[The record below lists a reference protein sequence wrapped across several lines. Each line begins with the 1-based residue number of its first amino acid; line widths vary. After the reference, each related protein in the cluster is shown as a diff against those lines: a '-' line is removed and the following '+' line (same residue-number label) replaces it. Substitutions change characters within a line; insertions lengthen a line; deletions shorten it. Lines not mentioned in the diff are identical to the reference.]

1 MTTQNATQKRI
12 IKALAHAPEI
22 AIKDLLQKTTDPDER
37 DQIKRIAAALGLN
50 IEEQPKYKTFFAG
63 DKKNEQY

>member
-1 MTTQNATQKRI
+1 MTTANATQKRI

-37 DQIKRIAAALGLN
+37 DQIKRIAAALG
-50 IEEQPKYKTFFAG
+50 IKFKG
-63 DKKNEQY
+63 